1 MKAGNRVFSKNSL
14 PNIVAALLVVVG
26 WFLGDT
32 FGHIVLTV
40 GLFSLSGALTN
51 WLAVHMLFERV
62 PGLYGSGVIPTH
74 FEAFKKSLHQLAT
87 QELFKAENVERAMQ
101 SATDA
106 DHTSLDLTKAL
117 DALDLNIAFD
127 RMVEII
133 MESSFGSMLGMLG
146 GKEALDPMKEPFKE
160 KIHDFLVETAS
171 SESFQQAIH
180 QQISQVTTSDDFLQ
194 KVDQIIHERLEE
206 LTPDMVKEM
215 IQRMIKEHLGWLVV
229 WGAVFGGLIG
239 LITALLSL

>member
-1 MKAGNRVFSKNSL
+1 MLTLDKNSI
-14 PNIVAALLVVVG
+14 PNILALVLVVAGYLVEPEWG
-26 WFLGDT
+26 E
-32 FGHIVLTV
+32 VLMTV

-62 PGLYGSGVIPTH
+62 PGLYGSGVIPMH
-74 FEAFKKSLHQLAT
+74 FESFKKSLHQLAT
-87 QELFKAENVERAMQ
+87 QELFKFDNVERAMR

-117 DALDLNIAFD
+117 DALDLNVAFD

-160 KIHDFLVETAS
+160 KIHQFLVETAGT
-171 SESFQQAIH
+171 ESFQQAVH
-180 QQISQVTTSDDFLQ
+180 QQISQVTTSDDFLE

-215 IQRMIKEHLGWLVV
+215 TQKMIKEHLGWLVV

-239 LITALLSL
+239 LLTALIRL